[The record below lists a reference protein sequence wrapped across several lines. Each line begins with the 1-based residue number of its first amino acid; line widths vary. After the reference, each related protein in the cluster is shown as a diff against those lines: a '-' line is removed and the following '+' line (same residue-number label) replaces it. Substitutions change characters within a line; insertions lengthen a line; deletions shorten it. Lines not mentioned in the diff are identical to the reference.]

1 MSRRY
6 WRRRIRPLAG
16 HWRGEDIGPVL
27 TGETE
32 DDERIHQPGTT
43 GYRRLADM
51 ACGDLKIY
59 AFAERGQALRPRP
72 PWLAALMQ
80 AGWLAPGGAL
90 WLWQADTSNWAGL
103 LRPLFFAFGL
113 FLLAYAGQTIAL
125 RNIRDARI
133 AIRHR
138 SWDRLLSS
146 PGDRRAHAD
155 RRESRANHA
164 ELVCFCARMD
174 LQAWLPTGLIA
185 LLALSLTAGPA
196 GTIASLLVATVL
208 AVAAAICD
216 GLSMEHGVRM
226 HERAEAALRR
236 AGPLKYAPWSI
247 GYGQLDGRLQKARSF
262 LADRVNRLHRQ
273 SAFDDVARSI
283 DLAGLT
289 LTPLAAYASASA
301 SSRPLAALFALALGK
316 AAISVARAA
325 LRLRTAA
332 TPTAAC
338 RARTGAAD
346 EPSPFISLEARA
358 VTHAHGT
365 GAPLFQPVSF
375 WLRPGEVLAL
385 TGPSGI
391 GKSTLM
397 RILMGLE
404 EPRAGRL
411 LLNGT
416 PLNGARVQ
424 AWRVSA
430 ACVMQDERNEPGTI
444 SAVIGAGLDDMS
456 PVAIEAAALA
466 AHVHEEISALPMGY
480 LTLMIEGAMPR
491 ALSSRIAI
499 ARCFAARPRI
509 LFLDETL
516 SCLDTDTAARILANA
531 RAQNIAVVM
540 ISHRPDVLA
549 LADQTVA
556 IGAPEKVNV
565 E

>member
-1 MSRRY
+1 MSGRY

-32 DDERIHQPGTT
+32 DDERIVQPGTA
-43 GYRRLADM
+43 GYRRLADT
-51 ACGDLKIY
+51 ACGDFKIY
-59 AFAERGQALRPRP
+59 AFAERGQAFRVSP
-72 PWLAALMQ
+72 PWLAMLMQ

-90 WLWQADTSNWAGL
+90 WLWQAGASNWADL
-103 LRPLFFAFGL
+103 LRPILFAFGL
-113 FLLAYAGQTIAL
+113 FFLAYAGQTAAL
-125 RNIRDARI
+125 RNLRDARI

-138 SWDRLLSS
+138 SWDGLLSS

-164 ELVCFCARMD
+164 EMVRFCARME
-174 LQAWLPTGLIA
+174 LQAWLPTGLAA
-185 LLALSLTAGPA
+185 LIALSLTAGSA
-196 GTIASLLVATVL
+196 GTIAPLLVAAVL
-208 AVAAAICD
+208 AVAATICD
-216 GLSMEHGVRM
+216 GLGMEHGVRM

-247 GYGQLDGRLQKARSF
+247 GYGQLGERLQKARNF
-262 LADRVNRLHRQ
+262 MVDRTRRLHRQ
-273 SAFDDVARSI
+273 SALDDFARSI

-289 LTPLAAYASASA
+289 LTPLAAYAAASA
-301 SSRPLAALFALALGK
+301 SSSPLAALFALALGK

-325 LRLRTAA
+325 LRLRTA
-332 TPTAAC
+332 TPPVAC
-338 RARTGAAD
+338 RAGAGAAD

-365 GAPLFQPVSF
+365 DAPLFQPVSF

-397 RILMGLE
+397 RLLMGLE
-404 EPRAGRL
+404 EPRAGHL

-424 AWRVSA
+424 TWRVSA
-430 ACVMQDERNEPGTI
+430 ACVMQDERDEPGTI
-444 SAVIGAGLDDMS
+444 SAVIGAGLADMS
-456 PVAIEAAALA
+456 PIAIEAAALA

-491 ALSSRIAI
+491 ALSARIAI
-499 ARCFAARPRI
+499 ARCFVARPRI

-531 RAQNIAVVM
+531 RAQDIAVVI

-556 IGAPEKVNV
+556 LGAPEKVN
-565 E
+565 EE

>member
-32 DDERIHQPGTT
+32 EDERIVRPGTAA
-43 GYRRLADM
+43 YRRLAET
-51 ACGDLKIY
+51 ASGDLKLY
-59 AFAERGQALRPRP
+59 AFAERGQALRVSP
-72 PWLAALMQ
+72 PWLAMLMQ

-90 WLWQADTSNWAGL
+90 WLWQAEASNWVDL
-103 LRPLFFAFGL
+103 LRPVLFAVGL
-113 FLLAYAGQTIAL
+113 LFLAYAGQTAAL
-125 RNIRDARI
+125 RGLRDARM
-133 AIRHR
+133 AVRHR

-155 RRESRANHA
+155 RRESRAIHA
-164 ELVCFCARMD
+164 KMARFCARME
-174 LQAWLPTGLIA
+174 LQAWLPTGLSA
-185 LLALSLTAGPA
+185 LLALSLTAGAA
-196 GTIASLLVATVL
+196 GTVAPLLAAAVF

-216 GLSMEHGVRM
+216 GLGMAHGLRM

-236 AGPLKYAPWSI
+236 TGSLKYAPWSI
-247 GYGQLDGRLQKARSF
+247 GYGQLSERLQEARNF
-262 LADRVNRLHRQ
+262 LADRIRRLHRQ
-273 SAFDDVARSI
+273 SAFDDFARSI

-289 LTPLAAYASASA
+289 LTPLAAYAATSANA
-301 SSRPLAALFALALGK
+301 SPVAALFALALGK
-316 AAISVARAA
+316 AAISGARAA
-325 LRLRTAA
+325 LRLRRVK
-332 TPTAAC
+332 PPL
-338 RARTGAAD
+338 ARQTSTGAAA
-346 EPSPFISLEARA
+346 EPSPFVSLEARA
-358 VTHAHGT
+358 VGHAHGT

-397 RILMGLE
+397 RLLMGLE
-404 EPRAGRL
+404 QPRAGHL

-416 PLNGARVQ
+416 PLDGTHAK
-424 AWRVSA
+424 AWRASA
-430 ACVMQDERNEPGTI
+430 ACVMQDERDEPGTI
-444 SAVIGAGLDDMS
+444 SAVIGAGLADMS
-456 PVAIEAAALA
+456 SNAIEAATQVAC
-466 AHVHEEISALPMGY
+466 VHEEISALPMGY

-491 ALSSRIAI
+491 ALSARIAI

-531 RAQNIAVVM
+531 RAQDVAVV
-540 ISHRPDVLA
+540 IVSHRPDVLA
-549 LADQTVA
+549 LADHTVA
-556 IGAPEKVNV
+556 LGAPVGVKV